1 VNCTFR
7 VHEAQIFAT
16 YINMEVYNMNG
27 GPAQRSISSRLEN
40 IILATLQ
47 ALLLAAVAVA
57 TILLCFLFVR
67 GLIVTVPHTT
77 SVDVLHE
84 VLDRTFGGVLIVFLG
99 LELLETFKVYYQE
112 REIRVEAVMVVA
124 IIAVGR
130 QIIEVDLEHTSGPV
144 LLGIAALLIALASG
158 YFLIK
163 RSLGSRQNTSA

>member
-1 VNCTFR
+1 
-7 VHEAQIFAT
+7 
-16 YINMEVYNMNG
+16 
-27 GPAQRSISSRLEN
+27 
-40 IILATLQ
+40 
-47 ALLLAAVAVA
+47 
-57 TILLCFLFVR
+57 
-67 GLIVTVPHTT
+67 
-77 SVDVLHE
+77 
-84 VLDRTFGGVLIVFLG
+84 VLIVFLG